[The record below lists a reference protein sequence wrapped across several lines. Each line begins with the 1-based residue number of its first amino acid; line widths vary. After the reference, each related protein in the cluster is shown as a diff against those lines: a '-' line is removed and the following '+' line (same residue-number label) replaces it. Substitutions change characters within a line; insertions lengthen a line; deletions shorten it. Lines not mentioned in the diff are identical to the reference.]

1 MRFSMKHK
9 IGDTVSYQELTGK
22 IVNIFDAQV
31 GTVLEIEC
39 PAKVKG
45 ELDTVLFMP
54 ESELSAQEKI

>member
-1 MRFSMKHK
+1 MKYN
-9 IGDTVSYQELTGK
+9 IGDTVSYRELTGK

-45 ELDTVLFMP
+45 DLDTVLFMP
-54 ESELSAQEKI
+54 ESELASFEKGR